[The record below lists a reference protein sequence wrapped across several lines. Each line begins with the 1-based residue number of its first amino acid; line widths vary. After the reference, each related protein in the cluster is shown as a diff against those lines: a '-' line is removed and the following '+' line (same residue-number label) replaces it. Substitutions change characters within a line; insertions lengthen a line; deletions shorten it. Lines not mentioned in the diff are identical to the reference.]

1 MIEPTTRIPWERI
14 DIVQRLE
21 ELVRV
26 IQESLTGTPQE
37 NTRTLEKLSRWT
49 KRLVTIQDAVKR
61 IESELRHHLEDTVGV
76 SLGDGEL
83 LAIALFQPSTKN
95 LFLELEAHYCRD
107 GDPRID
113 CKILS
118 SLVMMSEFAKSLAL
132 VGDAAISL
140 AILDYLWSPDVIE
153 VGKLTQKR
161 AELVSNEN
169 LAALCDMWRLY
180 ENRIHFDPPVAKKS
194 EIDHD
199 KGTLVEAIYGII
211 YILHGLKAVRTAAK
225 HLFDTSNRLERA
237 L

>member
-1 MIEPTTRIPWERI
+1 MIKPTTRIPWERI
-14 DIVQRLE
+14 DIVQQLE
-21 ELVRV
+21 KLVRV
-26 IQESLTGTPQE
+26 IRETLTETPPE
-37 NTRTLEKLSRWT
+37 NTRTSEKLSRW
-49 KRLVTIQDAVKR
+49 KLHLATIQDAVKR
-61 IESELRHHLEDTVGV
+61 IESDLKIYLEEIVGI

-95 LFLELEAHYCRD
+95 LFLELEAHYCKD

-113 CKILS
+113 CNTLS

-161 AELVSNEN
+161 AVLVSNEN
-169 LAALCDMWRLY
+169 LAELCDMWKLY
-180 ENRIHFDPPVAKKS
+180 DNRIHFDPPVAKRS

-211 YILHGLKAVRTAAK
+211 YILHGLEAVRTAAK
-225 HLFDTSNRLERA
+225 HLFDTSNRLSRT